1 MAKIEV
7 QIRSCFCCGLSL
19 ATILIA
25 LYTLLLYSLLTGLAS
40 WGLSDST
47 ANADSSHYTNCYL
60 EALGKVRPDNRKLT
74 FHQGTT
80 TIVIED
86 SSSYHCSFGLYT
98 EELIFSYTWRRST
111 LVIDII
117 LYVLI
122 IIASILLLIGLASYV
137 EWLLVPWIFLM
148 ILDIIRGLI
157 IVFFIFFYAYWNLV
171 RIATAIFFLGLQF
184 FHISL
189 VMIMIAKFQR
199 MHNRNIGNII
209 DGDKQYDARTV
220 YPTLPSNYAYS
231 PQMRRDQIY
240 YTDQR
245 DPRAYDTMYRQQQAR

>member
-19 ATILIA
+19 ATVLIA
-25 LYTLLLYSLLTGLAS
+25 FYTLLLYSLLTGLAS
-40 WGLSDST
+40 WGLSDTT
-47 ANADSSHYTNCYL
+47 ANGDSSHYTNCDL
-60 EALGKVRPDNRKLT
+60 EALGKVRSDNRKLT
-74 FHQGTT
+74 FHQGATP
-80 TIVIED
+80 IVIED

-111 LVIDII
+111 L
-117 LYVLI
+117 
-122 IIASILLLIGLASYV
+122 
-137 EWLLVPWIFLM
+137 
-148 ILDIIRGLI
+148 
-157 IVFFIFFYAYWNLV
+157 WNLV
-171 RIATAIFFLGLQF
+171 RIATGIFFLGLQF

-189 VMIMIAKFQR
+189 VIIMIAKFQR
-199 MHNRNIGNII
+199 MHNRNIGNVI

-231 PQMRRDQIY
+231 PQMRRDQMY

-245 DPRAYDTMYRQQQAR
+245 DPRVVHDTMYRQPQQIR